1 MAKIAPSILASN
13 VLKLEQQLKELEK
26 ETDIL
31 HIDICDGHYVPNLSF
46 GFSVVEN
53 IRETTKM
60 FLDVHLMTYTPEKF
74 ARGLADA
81 GADSI
86 SFAVENVREPI
97 ALVNEIKNYGKNA
110 GIAINNKISAEYALS
125 MLESVDAVTV
135 MGIEAGFGGQK
146 LIARNLE
153 KLKLLKNKKDELGL
167 KVQLEWDGGANE
179 ENGRSIIELGADVL
193 IMGKAIFSG
202 KGSALENIRQLKEIF
217 GIV

>member
-1 MAKIAPSILASN
+1 MARIAPSILASN

-53 IRETTKM
+53 IREITKM

-74 ARGLADA
+74 AKGFADA

-97 ALVNEIKNYGKNA
+97 ALINEIKNYGKKA
-110 GIAINNKISAEYALS
+110 GIAINNKISAEYALPL
-125 MLESVDAVTV
+125 LESVDAVTI

-146 LIARNLE
+146 LIPRNLE
-153 KLKLLKNKKDELGL
+153 KLKLLKSKKEEIGL
-167 KVQLEWDGGANE
+167 DAVLEWDGGADE
-179 ENGRSIIELGADVL
+179 ENGRGIIELGADVL
-193 IMGKAIFSG
+193 IMGKAVFKSG
-202 KGSALENIRQLKEIF
+202 NVLESIRKLKAKFDI
-217 GIV
+217 